1 MAIPFPTMLVG
12 HLIIPGGR
20 HYIEKEGKLLDN
32 YITCIN
38 IYIYIYVHTCRC
50 GELLGDNCH
59 GNFGFNGSTSET
71 WFSGWPD
78 LGTWWVDQTARKGWR
93 ATKTVM

>member
-1 MAIPFPTMLVG
+1 MWGT
-12 HLIIPGGR
+12 
-20 HYIEKEGKLLDN
+20 
-32 YITCIN
+32 
-38 IYIYIYVHTCRC
+38 
-50 GELLGDNCH
+50 LGDNCH
-59 GNFGFNGSTSET
+59 GIFGFNGSTSEK